1 MSLVAENLSVERD
14 GRSIL
19 DHASLTAAQ
28 GEFIAVV
35 GANGAGKSTL
45 LKAFAGIGRLAK
57 GAVRIDG
64 ADVLSL
70 APRERARRLAY
81 LPQAR
86 DVHWSITVE
95 AVVALGRFAYG
106 SPHRLREADR
116 LAVDRALAA
125 AGMTMFRERVALTL
139 SGGEQARMHLARA
152 VAAET
157 SILIADE
164 PTAAL
169 DLRHALAVMAMLR
182 TKAEAGGLVIAALH
196 DLDLAA
202 RHCSRLIVLDRGR
215 IVADG
220 PPHLALD
227 PARLKAVFSVERD
240 GPGYRLSP

>member
-1 MSLVAENLSVERD
+1 MTLIVEGLRVD
-14 GRSIL
+14 RAGRPVVE
-19 DHASLTAAQ
+19 DAAFTASA
-28 GEFIAVV
+28 GEFIGVV
-35 GANGAGKSTL
+35 GPNGAGKSTL
-45 LKAFAGIGRLAK
+45 LKAIAGVERPAK
-57 GAVRIDG
+57 GAVRIGG
-64 ADVLSL
+64 ANVLSIT
-70 APRERARRLAY
+70 PRERAKRLAY

-86 DVHWSITVE
+86 EVHWAISVE

-106 SPHRLREADR
+106 SPHRFSKADQA
-116 LAVDRALAA
+116 AVDRALGAA
-125 AGMTMFRERVALTL
+125 DMTEFRERVALTL

-202 RHCSRLIVLDRGR
+202 RHCSRLIVLNRGR
-215 IVADG
+215 IVADR
-220 PPHLALD
+220 PSHLALD